1 MKSMVIID
9 DESVVIEAIEMMV
22 QRAGLDYRIVGTADN
37 GVDGLHTVRRLRP
50 DVVITDIRMPGMDG
64 LTLIEQTTQELPLC
78 VFIVISGYREFEYA
92 HKAISLNV
100 SDYIEKPIDYQ
111 SVVAA
116 LMRADNLLDARRKV
130 HKIKNVDRA
139 RQMEK
144 TEAQNAAIAKVLRYI
159 HENYAQEFGL
169 DELSELVGMTPAYLS
184 GLFKENTGTSYV
196 KCLTAVRMNNAKRML
211 QKGEKAMTV
220 AEKVGYREY
229 NYFCKV
235 FKKLEGV
242 TPTEFR
248 DQSWDR

>member
-1 MKSMVIID
+1 MKSIVIID

-22 QRAGLDYRIVGTADN
+22 QRAGLDYKIVGTADN
-37 GVDGLHTVRRLRP
+37 GVDGLRVVRKLRP

-64 LTLIEQTTQELPLC
+64 LALIEQTTQELPLC

-111 SVVAA
+111 SVVTA
-116 LMRADNLLDARRKV
+116 LMRADNVLDIRKMA
-130 HKIKNVDRA
+130 HKVKNVDRA

-144 TEAQNAAIAKVLRYI
+144 TEAQNAAIARILRYI
-159 HENYAQEFGL
+159 HENYNQEFGL

-184 GLFKENTGTSYV
+184 GLFKDNTGISYV
-196 KCLTAVRMNNAKRML
+196 KYLTAVRMNNAKRML
-211 QKGEKAMTV
+211 QNGEKAMAV

-235 FKKLEGV
+235 FKKQEGI
-242 TPTEFR
+242 TPTEYR
-248 DQSWDR
+248 DQNYNR